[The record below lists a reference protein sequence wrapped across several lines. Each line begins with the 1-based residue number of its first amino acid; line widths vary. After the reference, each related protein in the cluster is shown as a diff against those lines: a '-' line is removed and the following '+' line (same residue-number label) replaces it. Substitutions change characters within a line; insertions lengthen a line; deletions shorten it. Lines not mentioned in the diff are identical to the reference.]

1 MSDQILSFQ
10 WTGINREGKRLK
22 GVIKATDVKVAEAE
36 LKTNNVEIISIE
48 QKQALKFSIPWFK
61 RSRIKS
67 RHIFLFTR
75 YLSTMLSAGMPILRA
90 LEVLAKD
97 PDNTELQS
105 VILAIRADISE
116 GRTLADSFGKFPRL
130 FDPLYVSLV
139 RAGEKSGTLDKILLR
154 LSMYLEKAE
163 NLRAKV
169 KKALIYP
176 CAIVVVAMV
185 VSFIL
190 LFFVMP
196 QFQSIFSSYGA
207 KLPVF
212 TRMVLGLSNFLRAW
226 WYIIFTVLGF
236 GIYTFYYSL
245 KHSEPFAYKFD
256 KFILR
261 VPVVG
266 QVVQKGIIAR
276 FASTLAITLD
286 AGLPIIESMR
296 AMSPIMDNRVYSHAI
311 DSLTTDIAS
320 GHTLSTSLADTKVFP
335 NIMVQMTAVGE
346 ASGTLSKMLENV
358 ANFYEQE
365 VNNVVDNLS
374 ALLEP
379 IILVI
384 LGLIIGSF
392 VIAMYLPIF
401 NLGSVM
407 GHA

>member
-1 MSDQILSFQ
+1 M
-10 WTGINREGKRLK
+10 
-22 GVIKATDVKVAEAE
+22 
-36 LKTNNVEIISIE
+36 
-48 QKQALKFSIPWFK
+48 
-61 RSRIKS
+61 
-67 RHIFLFTR
+67 
-75 YLSTMLSAGMPILRA
+75 
-90 LEVLAKD
+90 
-97 PDNTELQS
+97 
-105 VILAIRADISE
+105 ILAIRADISE
-116 GRTLADSFGKFPRL
+116 GRTLADAFGKFPRL

-154 LSMYLEKAE
+154 LSNYLEKVE
-163 NLRAKV
+163 NLKAKV

-176 CAIVVVAMV
+176 CAIVCVAIV

-207 KLPVF
+207 KLPLF
-212 TRMVLGLSNFLRAW
+212 TRMVIGLSNFLRSY
-226 WYIIFTVLGF
+226 WYIIFSFIGL
-236 GIYTFYYSL
+236 GIYGFYYSL
-245 KHSEPFAYKFD
+245 KHSESFAYRFD
-256 KFILR
+256 KTILR
-261 VPVVG
+261 IPIIG
-266 QVVQKGIIAR
+266 QVVQKGIISR

-296 AMSPIMDNRVYSHAI
+296 TMSPIMGNRVFSQAI
-311 DSLTTDIAS
+311 DTLTTDIAS

-346 ASGTLSKMLENV
+346 VSGTLSKMLENV

-379 IILVI
+379 IILII
-384 LGLIIGSF
+384 LGVIIGSF